1 MNSEDLK
8 IMLDGLLNVFRFKQ
22 IIEEKKYKARQM
34 KKEAN
39 KIKRDKYRIRKS
51 VKKSKLQRRIKERD
65 EEERIARLDRKSAS
79 DELFEA
85 IPWMTNNI
93 YQDLGFDIVTSA
105 YSSLSYVRQTEKIL
119 IFIEEYRPEIAPATK
134 AISNFELY
142 VWYNMVTTNE
152 IDSNIVNGRDELVT
166 NNDLYTWLN
175 MVSISTADMT
185 IIIAE
190 NALKM
195 KLLHENVTSFANVGN
210 SNVLM
215 KKSNSRFLED
225 FSIKENRLLNS
236 DVASRSSLFSI
247 SDNDQESDE
256 CDIVI
261 DEFKRRH
268 KRKRRGFRFNRS
280 GGLRGCQKSDYR
292 KFYKFYY
299 KYYSFSKRH
308 FEWTGSEY
316 VLLSQLEADHY
327 FAYEPQSLSKAS
339 GANNAGDGPRKSG
352 NAKEQQKRN
361 IAKAAKRNNS
371 SSSSSNSSSSNRSSC
386 SSGCHHQIHIV
397 LNFPYIH
404 II

>member
-1 MNSEDLK
+1 LK
-8 IMLDGLLNVFRFKQ
+8 
-22 IIEEKKYKARQM
+22 
-34 KKEAN
+34 
-39 KIKRDKYRIRKS
+39 
-51 VKKSKLQRRIKERD
+51 
-65 EEERIARLDRKSAS
+65 
-79 DELFEA
+79 
-85 IPWMTNNI
+85 
-93 YQDLGFDIVTSA
+93 
-105 YSSLSYVRQTEKIL
+105 
-119 IFIEEYRPEIAPATK
+119 EIAPATK

-142 VWYNMVTTNE
+142 VWYYMVTTNE

-195 KLLHENVTSFANVGN
+195 KLLHENVTSFENVGN

-308 FEWTGSEY
+308 IEPS
-316 VLLSQLEADHY
+316 HY
-327 FAYEPQSLSKAS
+327 TIR
-339 GANNAGDGPRKSG
+339 D
-352 NAKEQQKRN
+352 
-361 IAKAAKRNNS
+361 
-371 SSSSSNSSSSNRSSC
+371 C
-386 SSGCHHQIHIV
+386 
-397 LNFPYIH
+397 
-404 II
+404 